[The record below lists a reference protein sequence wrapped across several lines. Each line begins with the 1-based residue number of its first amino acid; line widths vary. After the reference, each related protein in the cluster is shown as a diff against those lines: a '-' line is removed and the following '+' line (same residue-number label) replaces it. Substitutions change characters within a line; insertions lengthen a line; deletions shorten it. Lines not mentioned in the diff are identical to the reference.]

1 MTYKLRSFVEAV
13 SESETS
19 PQTCP
24 YDRFV
29 GLEHYDPGELEIT
42 RYTDTSL
49 LSSSV
54 KVFHKNDILIARRN
68 VYLKRAGIVFFDGL
82 TSGDS
87 IILRVLTDCEHLT
100 GIPFHVALKWLPIVL
115 NSSSFWA
122 YANKHADGMN
132 SKRISKEML
141 LEYEFSKL
149 PLNEIN
155 DISSKVWAAHNLKN
169 SYTKLLEATDEMVK
183 SRFIEELYSRYPK
196 QKLGEHI
203 SVIRGVS
210 YKPSDVRSGNSETS
224 TAIILRSNNITNG
237 EINFDDLVFVVKER
251 VQKEQELHK
260 GDIVMCGSN
269 GSISLVGK
277 AGLLKTNRLNISFGA
292 FCLGIKCKKTVLP
305 EYLNTYFNTP
315 VYREEIESM
324 GNGTNIINIRPNN
337 ITNIMIPIPP
347 SDKQKAFVDFVQ
359 QADKS
364 KFELKQA
371 IEKIDKVM
379 RALMQ

>member
-87 IILRVLTDCEHLT
+87 IILRVLPDCEHLT
-100 GIPFHVALKWLPIVL
+100 GIPFHDALKWLPIVL

-141 LEYEFSKL
+141 LEYEFPKL
-149 PLNEIN
+149 SLNEIN

-183 SRFIEELYSRYPK
+183 SRFIEMFKGDNKVP
-196 QKLGEHI
+196 LGDICNIEKGATITRNNVLPGEVPVVAGGQEPSCYHNVANREAGAI
-203 SVIRGVS
+203 TVS
-210 YKPSDVRSGNSETS
+210 ASG
-224 TAIILRSNNITNG
+224 AYAG
-237 EINFDDLVFVVKER
+237 YINFWNCPIFASDCNTIISKDDEKTDQTFVYFGLR
-251 VQKEQELHK
+251 AMQKQIYGLQK
-260 GDIVMCGSN
+260 GGAQPHVY
-269 GSISLVGK
+269 GK
-277 AGLLKTNRLNISFGA
+277 DLQKFMFPCPSYAKQ
-292 FCLGIKCKKTVLP
+292 
-305 EYLNTYFNTP
+305 
-315 VYREEIESM
+315 IEFSKM
-324 GNGTNIINIRPNN
+324 A
-337 ITNIMIPIPP
+337 
-347 SDKQKAFVDFVQ
+347 K

>member
-87 IILRVLTDCEHLT
+87 IILRVLPDCEHLT

-183 SRFIEELYSRYPK
+183 SRFIEMFGNAENTKPLSECIGTTFP
-196 QKLGEHI
+196 GEWGEDD
-203 SVIRGVS
+203 SDGTGVNVIRTTNFTNSGKLDLTNVVTR
-210 YKPSDVRSGNSETS
+210 KIGQAKIDKKHLIPGDIILERSGGTADNPVGRVVYFEATGTFLFNNFTQLLRCKNGVNSLFVFYSLYNYYHTHKS
-224 TAIILRSNNITNG
+224 
-237 EINFDDLVFVVKER
+237 EIR
-251 VQKEQELHK
+251 
-260 GDIVMCGSN
+260 
-269 GSISLVGK
+269 
-277 AGLLKTNRLNISFGA
+277 
-292 FCLGIKCKKTVLP
+292 
-305 EYLNTYFNTP
+305 
-315 VYREEIESM
+315 SM
-324 GNGTNIINIRPNN
+324 GNKTTGIQNLKMNKYWD
-337 ITNIMIPIPP
+337 IPIADAP
-347 SDKQKAFVDFVQ
+347 SEQQEQFVCLYK

-364 KFELKQA
+364 KYLS
-371 IEKIDKVM
+371 
-379 RALMQ
+379 